1 MAERIIE
8 GRIYPI
14 GIQSFPELREGGY
27 TYVDKTFF
35 VAKLITEGKYIFLSR
50 PRRFGKSLF
59 LSTIHAYFDG
69 RRELFKGL
77 EIDSLDM
84 DWTPRPVLHFDLNA
98 EDYDQEEALF
108 YILDRIL
115 SEYEQKYQITEIETT
130 LSGRFS
136 HLIKKINQTT
146 GQKVAIL
153 VDEYD
158 KPLLKLEEDSAIFI
172 KRQSMLKGFFSNL
185 KTLDEYI
192 SFAMITG
199 VARFSKVSIFS
210 DLNNL
215 DDISMSETY
224 QEICGWTEEELVNHF
239 AFGIEKLAT
248 KRKETMEQTIKE
260 LRNFYD
266 GYLFNEEGTRLYNPF
281 SVLKALKDRDIKPYW
296 YETGTPT
303 FLAKKIK
310 KNRLDVETINGQT
323 QTYSN
328 LLAVGTNN
336 IIALMFQTGYLTI
349 DSYDAR
355 RQKYTLRYPNREV
368 EIGFCEN
375 LLPLYAPETQKP
387 GGYFNIELFKDDLYD
402 GDPER
407 YMKRLQTLMKDLP
420 WEDQQ
425 ESTYRAITYLIS
437 LLSGTE
443 AQPERHSYKGRSDL
457 EVLTHDFV
465 YVFEFKYNK
474 SVREAIEQI
483 HSRDYAGRYAMDNR
497 TIYLIGANFTDKK
510 DNRGLEYKIEM
521 LK

>member
-8 GRIYPI
+8 GPIYPI
-14 GIQSFPELREGGY
+14 GIQSFPELIKGGY

-35 VAKLITEGKYIFLSR
+35 VAKLIKEGKYVFLSR

-84 DWTPRPVLHFDLNA
+84 DWTPRPVLHFDLNS
-98 EDYDQEEALF
+98 EDYDQEDALF
-108 YILDRIL
+108 NILNRIL
-115 SEYEQKYQITEIETT
+115 SEYEQEYLITEKESS
-130 LSGRFS
+130 LAGRFYQ
-136 HLIKKINQTT
+136 LIKKINQAT
-146 GQKVAIL
+146 GQKVAVL

-158 KPLLKLEEDSAIFI
+158 KPLLKLEEEAPLFI
-172 KRQSMLKGFFSNL
+172 KRLSMLKGFFSNL
-185 KTLDEYI
+185 KSLDEYI

-239 AFGIEKLAT
+239 ASGINSLAAELNEDFEST
-248 KRKETMEQTIKE
+248 LGL
-260 LRNFYD
+260 LRNYYD
-266 GYLFNEEGTRLYNPF
+266 GYLFSKKGNRLYNPF

-310 KNRLDVETINGQT
+310 KNHLDVESINGQT

-349 DSYDAR
+349 DSYDPR
-355 RQKYTLRYPNREV
+355 RQKYILRYPNREV
-368 EIGFCEN
+368 EIGFCQN
-375 LLPLYAPETQKP
+375 LLPFFAPETQKP
-387 GGYFNIELFKDDLYD
+387 GSYFNIESFKDDLYD
-402 GDPER
+402 GEPEK
-407 YMKRLQTLMKDLP
+407 YMKRLQTLMKDIP
-420 WEDQQ
+420 GEDHK
-425 ESTYRAITYLIS
+425 ESTYRAITYLIC

-443 AQPERHSYKGRSDL
+443 AQPERHSYKGRSDM
-457 EVLTHDFV
+457 EVLTHDYV

-497 TIYLIGANFTDKK
+497 TIYLIGANFTDNK
-510 DNRGLEYKIEM
+510 DNRGLEYQIEM